1 MVLSR
6 KLIGIYNK
14 KGCLIC
20 NNRFIIKHKRIVL
33 KKEYSSTMWHLVAIT
48 HTHIHT
54 YLYIYIHNYVKN
66 DIHSTYRIKVLWNLS
81 DVIEWSR
88 CIGYSVETAFGIRHP
103 CKHFIGTTY
112 H

>member
-54 YLYIYIHNYVKN
+54 YLYIY
-66 DIHSTYRIKVLWNLS
+66 S
-81 DVIEWSR
+81 
-88 CIGYSVETAFGIRHP
+88 
-103 CKHFIGTTY
+103 
-112 H
+112 